1 MQEGPRSEPGD
12 GWHEGHAGDAWDA
25 SCWRR
30 HVGRPP
36 GSCRSREAR
45 HRGCSGRRAPGT
57 ILGAGGG
64 DTEVRRTQPGVRQ
77 RSGRWLGGAPVR
89 GLRRQACRAGR
100 PVARALF
107 ARSRECARR
116 VSVGAATEGRHARRE
131 CPAPS
136 RPVGHPVRSNR
147 QPGDESERDAHVA
160 ATRPAERRGHGEDGH
175 RRSGG
180 ESRGQPVPDRRR
192 SSALGG
198 RRDLRAR
205 RGGRPRRHG
214 GLDHRGR
221 APRTDVSRQ
230 RDVHLPAARREDPH
244 ADGARGGGERRRRLA
259 PGNVRDGGARDG
271 GPARCERPAR
281 GGAAHRDEGPRL
293 REPGRRPVRAPGGS
307 GGTPGRLA
315 RRDRRG
321 LEAGRR
327 GRGLGDVPARLGV
340 EPRRGDSGTHAPD
353 GHGPEHGRH
362 ADARQG
368 RGAPAMIEKLIAW
381 SIRRRELVALGAIFV
396 LVAGV
401 FLLRT
406 MPVDA
411 IPDLSDTQVI
421 VYTDYP
427 GQAPQ
432 VVEDQV
438 TYPLLTTFLAVPKV
452 KVVRGQ
458 SMFSSSFVYVIFQ
471 DGTDLYWARSR
482 VLEYLNAIQSRLPA
496 GAKTRLGPDATGVGW
511 VYQYALEGPGFSP
524 DRLRSIQDFQVRYAL
539 QSVAGVAEVASLGG
553 FVRQYKVLLDPA
565 RLLGYGVAAR
575 EVIAAVRGANQDVG
589 ARTVEVAGSD
599 YAIRGLGYFRGVGDI
614 GKVAVGVGKD
624 GRPVRVG
631 DVARVTIGPDLRLGI
646 AERDGRGEAVGGVV
660 VMRYGENALRVI
672 DGVKQRIAEIAPALP
687 AGVRIVPTYDR
698 SDLIHGSIK
707 TLWRTLLE
715 ESLIVALVCA
725 VFLLHARSA
734 LVAIATLPLG
744 ILVSLAVTRWLG
756 INGNIMSL
764 GGLAIAIGA
773 MIDAAIVMLENLHKH
788 IEHEPDPKGLPDGR
802 RPHWERVFAAAR
814 EVGPALFMS
823 LLIITL
829 SFLPVFTLEDQEG
842 RLFRPLALT
851 KTFAMAAAALLSV
864 TLVPA
869 LMGWF
874 VKGKIR
880 AEAENPVNRL
890 AIQLYRPVLQWA
902 LRARWLMLGGAAA
915 ILALTLIPLSRLGS
929 EFMPPLNEGSL
940 MYMPNTLPAVSLTT
954 QRRLLHVEDSIL
966 MTFPEVESV
975 WGKAGRAN
983 TATDW
988 APMSMVE
995 TVVNLKPASEWRA
1008 GMTQDRLIAEMD
1020 RRLRLTGVVNTWTMP
1035 IKNRTDM
1042 LSTGVR
1048 TTLAVKIFGPD
1059 LATIQRIGQ
1068 DIERT
1073 LATLRGTASV
1083 YAERSFGGRYLDI
1096 RPDADALARYGL
1108 TTGDVQQVISLALG
1122 GEEVTTTV
1130 EGRERYPVAVRYAP
1144 DFRDDPDKIARLLV
1158 GNPDGPQVPLGQV
1171 ATFSFSPGAA
1181 MIRSEGGYLYDQVSI
1196 DVGGR
1201 DVGGYVRD
1209 AQARVSQAVHLP
1221 HGYWL
1226 RWSGQYEALERVK
1239 ARLRVVV
1246 PLILAIIALLLYL
1259 TFGTVAETAIVML
1272 SLPFA
1277 LVGGVWIMWLL
1288 GYNLSIAAAVGFIAL
1303 AGVAAETGVVMLVYL
1318 DHAWQDAAKARPRP
1332 TLGELVAAIE
1342 HGAVNRVRPKLMTV
1356 LAIMLG
1362 LVPAMWSH
1370 GAGASVM
1377 KRIAAPM
1384 VGGMVTST
1392 ILTLIVIPLI
1402 YYLWR
1407 RRGLNG

>member
-1 MQEGPRSEPGD
+1 
-12 GWHEGHAGDAWDA
+12 
-25 SCWRR
+25 
-30 HVGRPP
+30 
-36 GSCRSREAR
+36 
-45 HRGCSGRRAPGT
+45 
-57 ILGAGGG
+57 
-64 DTEVRRTQPGVRQ
+64 
-77 RSGRWLGGAPVR
+77 
-89 GLRRQACRAGR
+89 
-100 PVARALF
+100 
-107 ARSRECARR
+107 
-116 VSVGAATEGRHARRE
+116 
-131 CPAPS
+131 
-136 RPVGHPVRSNR
+136 
-147 QPGDESERDAHVA
+147 
-160 ATRPAERRGHGEDGH
+160 
-175 RRSGG
+175 
-180 ESRGQPVPDRRR
+180 
-192 SSALGG
+192 
-198 RRDLRAR
+198 
-205 RGGRPRRHG
+205 
-214 GLDHRGR
+214 
-221 APRTDVSRQ
+221 
-230 RDVHLPAARREDPH
+230 
-244 ADGARGGGERRRRLA
+244 
-259 PGNVRDGGARDG
+259 
-271 GPARCERPAR
+271 
-281 GGAAHRDEGPRL
+281 
-293 REPGRRPVRAPGGS
+293 
-307 GGTPGRLA
+307 
-315 RRDRRG
+315 
-321 LEAGRR
+321 
-327 GRGLGDVPARLGV
+327 
-340 EPRRGDSGTHAPD
+340 
-353 GHGPEHGRH
+353 
-362 ADARQG
+362 
-368 RGAPAMIEKLIAW
+368 MIEKLIAW

-421 VYTDYP
+421 VYTDWP

-438 TYPLLTTFLAVPKV
+438 TYLLLTTFLAVPKV

-511 VYQYALEGPGFSP
+511 VYQYALEGPGYSP

-539 QSVAGVAEVASLGG
+539 QSVPGVAEVASLGG
-553 FVRQYKVLLDPA
+553 YVRQYQVLLDPA
-565 RLLGYGVAAR
+565 RLLAYGVTAR

-687 AGVRIVPTYDR
+687 TGVRIVPTYDR
-698 SDLIHGSIK
+698 SDLIHRSIK

-715 ESLIVALVCA
+715 ESVIVALVCA

-764 GGLAIAIGA
+764 GGIAIAIGA

-788 IEHEPDPKGLPDGR
+788 IEHEPD

-880 AEAENPVNRL
+880 AEAENPLNRWAL
-890 AIQLYRPVLQWA
+890 QLYRPVLQWA
-902 LRARWLMLGGAAA
+902 LRARWLVLGGAAGV
-915 ILALTLIPLSRLGS
+915 LLLTLLPLAGLGS

-954 QRRLLHVEDSIL
+954 QRRLLRVEDSIL
-966 MTFPEVESV
+966 MTFPEVASV

-995 TVVNLKPASEWRA
+995 TVVNLKPESEWRP
-1008 GMTQDRLIAEMD
+1008 GMTQNRLIAEMD
-1020 RRLRLTGVVNTWTMP
+1020 QRLRLTGAVNTWTMP

-1059 LATIQRIGQ
+1059 LQTIQRIGQ
-1068 DIERT
+1068 DIERA
-1073 LATLRGTASV
+1073 LAPLPGTASV

-1108 TTGDVQQVISLALG
+1108 TTGDAQEVISLALG
-1122 GEEVTTTV
+1122 GEEITTTV
-1130 EGRERYPVAVRYAP
+1130 EGRERYPVQVRYAR
-1144 DFRDDPDKIARLLV
+1144 DFRDDPATIGRILV
-1158 GNPDGPQVPLGQV
+1158 GSQGGPQVPLGQV
-1171 ATFSFSPGAA
+1171 AEIAFSPGPP

-1196 DVGGR
+1196 DVRGR
-1201 DVGGYVRD
+1201 DVGSYVRD
-1209 AQARVSQAVHLP
+1209 AKALVERQVKLP
-1221 HGYWL
+1221 TGYWL
-1226 RWSGQYEALERVK
+1226 QWSGQYEALERVK

-1246 PLILAIIALLLYL
+1246 PLTLGIIALLLYL
-1259 TFGTVAETAIVML
+1259 TFGTLTEAAIVML

-1277 LVGGVWIMWLL
+1277 LVGGVWIMWIL
-1288 GYNLSIAAAVGFIAL
+1288 GYNLSIAVAVGFIAL
-1303 AGVAAETGVVMLVYL
+1303 AGVAAETGVVMLIYL
-1318 DHAWQDAAKARPRP
+1318 DHAWRDATRDGRRP
-1332 TLGELVAAIE
+1332 TLAELVAAIE

-1362 LVPAMWSH
+1362 LVPALWSH

-1392 ILTLIVIPLI
+1392 ILTLLVIPVI

-1407 RRGLNG
+1407 RRHVANPNR